1 MLRKNEASTIEY
13 VSVFEFVFVS
23 REIQKWFFQKCL
35 GSGGWG
41 WVRGY
46 CLFGLILSAKSVLPR
61 TTKSLNNAFQS
72 ISFSFSFFVDNF

>member
-1 MLRKNEASTIEY
+1 M
-13 VSVFEFVFVS
+13 VFPEMFG
-23 REIQKWFFQKCL
+23 EWGL
-35 GSGGWG
+35 GLGVGKG
-41 WVRGY
+41 LRGY